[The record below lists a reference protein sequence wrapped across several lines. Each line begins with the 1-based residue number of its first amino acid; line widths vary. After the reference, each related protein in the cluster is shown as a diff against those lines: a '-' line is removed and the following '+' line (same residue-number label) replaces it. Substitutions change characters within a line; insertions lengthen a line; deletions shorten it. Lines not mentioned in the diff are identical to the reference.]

1 MKSDRAGDKAADGMM
16 VGDDEDAASISLT
29 QYYLKG
35 SVQERKTAHNDQD
48 EFMRT
53 LN

>member
-1 MKSDRAGDKAADGMM
+1 MIGGE
-16 VGDDEDAASISLT
+16 DEDAASISLT

-35 SVQERKTAHNDQD
+35 TGQERKNAHNDQD
-48 EFMRT
+48 EFMKT

>member
-1 MKSDRAGDKAADGMM
+1 MNTDRVKAADEMIG
-16 VGDDEDAASISLT
+16 VDDEDAASISLT

-48 EFMRT
+48 EFLRT